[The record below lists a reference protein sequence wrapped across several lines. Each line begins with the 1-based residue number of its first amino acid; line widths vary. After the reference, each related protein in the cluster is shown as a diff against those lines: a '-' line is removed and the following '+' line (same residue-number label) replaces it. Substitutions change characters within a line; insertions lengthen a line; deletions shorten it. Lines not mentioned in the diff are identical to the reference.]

1 MILWFGLTLL
11 GGNYMSN
18 HKAILAYLIAVLPE
32 AQVDWSVYDIY
43 LLKGAVV
50 MYREGELTIIH
61 KGNRY
66 GYCTELGEEEW
77 SLIEVADKLA
87 EVLHT
92 EVSYVVKT
100 DKGYLGFDL
109 DGYETVVP
117 LELAYYYNVEED
129 AQYDADKFN
138 EEYAMYSHIKAEVFL
153 YTDDLK

>member
-1 MILWFGLTLL
+1 
-11 GGNYMSN
+11 
-18 HKAILAYLIAVLPE
+18 
-32 AQVDWSVYDIY
+32 
-43 LLKGAVV
+43 

-66 GYCTELGEEEW
+66 GYCV

-109 DGYETVVP
+109 EGYETVVP
-117 LELAYYYNVEED
+117 LELAYYYND

-138 EEYAMYSHIKAEVFL
+138 EEYAHIKAEVFL

>member
-1 MILWFGLTLL
+1 
-11 GGNYMSN
+11 
-18 HKAILAYLIAVLPE
+18 
-32 AQVDWSVYDIY
+32 
-43 LLKGAVV
+43 

-138 EEYAMYSHIKAEVFL
+138 EEYAMYPHIKAEVFL